1 MQHRTRTVLSC
12 LAIVLGVSTGRG
24 QPVLPPPSPCPPQD
38 CPKVCLPKPSCCG
51 LFKKP
56 AHTCAACEKTLTAPA
71 PKITVIVPPP
81 VVEFRTVPAPAA
93 SAPVCAKAPVC
104 TKVAAPVPTYAAPQP
119 VYAAPPLVYAAP
131 APFYAAPPVM
141 VPQMSYQMV
150 PTVSMQAVPTMT
162 YGTNPLPPCAAPPS
176 VGVGSCA
183 QPQGNNVGGG
193 QGQRFGLTTKD
204 IDAEIDRLTNEIR
217 ELGKRVLTNAQKHRE
232 LEEKLKKDPEI
243 RKLLESE

>member
-1 MQHRTRTVLSC
+1 
-12 LAIVLGVSTGRG
+12 
-24 QPVLPPPSPCPPQD
+24 
-38 CPKVCLPKPSCCG
+38 
-51 LFKKP
+51 
-56 AHTCAACEKTLTAPA
+56 
-71 PKITVIVPPP
+71 
-81 VVEFRTVPAPAA
+81 
-93 SAPVCAKAPVC
+93 
-104 TKVAAPVPTYAAPQP
+104 
-119 VYAAPPLVYAAP
+119 
-131 APFYAAPPVM
+131 
-141 VPQMSYQMV
+141 MSYQMV

-193 QGQRFGLTTKD
+193 QGQRIGLTTKD